1 MTKVL
6 DTAIQNSSKN
16 AHAGVNALYDGAS
29 SIRHSTKRE
38 AKAAINDLLED
49 FESIFTKLGPV
60 ATQEMKGL
68 LETAKRKANAI
79 GENVQELGNEV
90 RQQVFKGAEATR
102 DVVRE
107 RPFQM
112 ITIAAV
118 AGAVLALLLNRD
130 RR

>member
-1 MTKVL
+1 MIRVP
-6 DTAIQNSSKN
+6 DTAVQNSTKT
-16 AHAGVNALYDGAS
+16 AHAGVNTLSDSAS
-29 SIRHSTKRE
+29 QIGQGTKRE

-60 ATQEMKGL
+60 ATQEIKGL

-79 GENVQELGNEV
+79 GENVQELGSEV

-118 AGAVLALLLNRD
+118 AGAVLALLLNRG

>member
-16 AHAGVNALYDGAS
+16 AHAGVNALYDSAN
-29 SIRHSTKRE
+29 SIRHGTKRE

-49 FESIFTKLGPV
+49 FESIVAKLGPV
-60 ATQEMKGL
+60 ATQEIKGL

-118 AGAVLALLLNRD
+118 AGAVLALLLNPG